1 MMEWEEQE
9 NGGSEGAATKSN
21 SALVPT
27 FPTAAKSDFRGE
39 SASLHF
45 TCHNHT
51 CTCILG
57 VLQLNSRHQLVFG
70 QCYHGEYLDI
80 YLKLATRQRRLSPL
94 HIRPSWANSLDL
106 NRIEWFWSSVS
117 RLLREPPVLLL

>member
-9 NGGSEGAATKSN
+9 SGELGGAATKSN

-51 CTCILG
+51 YACILG
-57 VLQLNSRHQLVFG
+57 LFQFNCRHQLVFG
-70 QCYHGEYLDI
+70 RCYHGEYLDI
-80 YLKLATRQRRLSPL
+80 YLELTTQQRRTIPL
-94 HIRPSWANSLDL
+94 CNVESIARTLGLAGPIL
-106 NRIEWFWSSVS
+106 
-117 RLLREPPVLLL
+117 